1 MSQHTLDSTGWTPGA
16 AVEPSPPAL
25 SLRRLALGLALVGLS
40 IVASHRAWADI
51 LRIVQRDEEAS
62 HIILVLPVFAWLL
75 WTYREKLRASTAGGS
90 LWAVA
95 IVLAGWGFWAFG
107 YIKGMQVFW
116 HFGAILLAVG
126 AFSAVVGVRVLRD
139 AWPAFVVLIFL
150 LPVPAII
157 RQPVAMVLQNASAQL
172 TQHAMMLLGQ
182 EIERSGNVLII
193 NGQEVGIAEACN
205 GMRMVTMLVLIGY
218 TFVFVH
224 PLRAWVRVLLVALAV
239 PLAIVC
245 NLIRLVPTVYAYGY
259 ASHTVADQ
267 LHIWLGWAMVIVAY
281 FMLMGVVA
289 LLQWLLLPVMQD
301 PDARPRRRARRRPSQ
316 KPADPPRWPWLAGVV
331 SFVML
336 IGVTVHGHWF
346 PSGQSAAP
354 YHAAVRAAALDL
366 PRQIGPWVGSDTEVP
381 EAAIALLRPNVM
393 LSRRYRNQNTGRI
406 FELLL
411 VQCAD
416 ARDMEG
422 HFPPVCYPAFGWQQS
437 ATQPLILSLDDLK
450 VPAMSYKFTRQ
461 TAGGRQYGVWVTNII
476 LLPQGSFAT
485 TMSEIRRLAGT
496 YTDRFF
502 GAAQVQLVFDDRWT
516 ETDRR
521 EVAELV
527 SAATQPIME
536 LMLSGHE
543 YAAASAEGATER

>member
-1 MSQHTLDSTGWTPGA
+1 MSQHTLDSTGWTTSAPA
-16 AVEPSPPAL
+16 DPAPPAL
-25 SLRRLALGLALVGLS
+25 NVRRLALGLALVVLS
-40 IVASHRAWADI
+40 IIAAHRAWGDI

-62 HIILVLPVFAWLL
+62 HILLVLPVFGWLL
-75 WTYREKLRASTAGGS
+75 WTYREKLRSSTVGGS
-90 LWAVA
+90 LWALA
-95 IVLAGWGFWAFG
+95 IVAAGWGFWAFG

-150 LPVPAII
+150 MPVPGVI
-157 RQPVAMVLQNASAQL
+157 RQPIAMVLQNASAQL
-172 TQHAMMLLGQ
+172 TQHAMMLLGE
-182 EIERSGNVLII
+182 EIERSGNVLIV

-224 PLRAWVRVLLVALAV
+224 PLRAWVRVLIVAMAV

-259 ASHTVADQ
+259 ASYTVADQ
-267 LHIWLGWAMVIVAY
+267 LHTWLGWAMVIVAY

-301 PDARPRRRARRRPSQ
+301 PDERPRRRVRRRPSQ
-316 KPADPPRWPWLAGVV
+316 KPNGPPRLPWLAGVAAA
-331 SFVML
+331 VML
-336 IGVTVHGHWF
+336 VGVAVHGYSF

-354 YHAAVRAAALDL
+354 YHAAVRQAALDL
-366 PRQIGPWVGSDTEVP
+366 PRQIGPWVGADTEVP

-393 LSRRYRNQNTGRI
+393 LSRRYRNQTTGRS
-406 FELLL
+406 FDLLL

-422 HFPPVCYPAFGWQQS
+422 HFPPVCYPAFGWNQ
-437 ATQPLILSLDDLK
+437 AAANPLVIPLRDLK
-450 VPAMSYKFTRQ
+450 VPAMSYQFTRQ
-461 TAGGRQYGVWVTNII
+461 SAGGRQYRVWVTNII

-496 YTDRFF
+496 YSDRFF

-516 ETDRR
+516 QTDRR
-521 EVAELV
+521 EVAAQV
-527 SAATQPIME
+527 GAALQPIME
-536 LMLSGHE
+536 LVLSGREHAE
-543 YAAASAEGATER
+543 ASAQGATQR

>member
-1 MSQHTLDSTGWTPGA
+1 MT
-16 AVEPSPPAL
+16 V
-25 SLRRLALGLALVGLS
+25 RRIALGLALVVLS
-40 IVASHRAWADI
+40 IVATHRAWADI

-62 HIILVLPVFAWLL
+62 HILLVLPVFAWLL
-75 WTYREKLRASTAGGS
+75 WTYRERLRASRVGGS
-90 LWAVA
+90 MWALLIVA
-95 IVLAGWGFWAFG
+95 VGWGFWAFG

-126 AFSAVVGVRVLRD
+126 AFTAVVGVRVLRD
-139 AWPAFVVLIFL
+139 AWPAFLVLLFL
-150 LPVPAII
+150 MPVPGAI

-182 EIERSGNVLII
+182 DIERSGNVLIV

-205 GMRMVTMLVLIGY
+205 GMRMVTMLVLVGY

-259 ASHTVADQ
+259 ASYTVADQ
-267 LHIWLGWAMVIVAY
+267 LHTWLGWAMVVVAY

-289 LLQWLLLPVMQD
+289 LLRWLLLPVMQD
-301 PDARPRRRARRRPSQ
+301 PDARPRRRARRRPTQ
-316 KPADPPRWPWLAGVV
+316 PPAGPPRFPWLSGAIAV
-331 SFVML
+331 VML
-336 IGVTVHGHWF
+336 VGVTVHGRSF
-346 PSGQSAAP
+346 PSGQSAEP
-354 YHAAVRAAALDL
+354 YHAAVRDAAMEL
-366 PRQIGPWVGSDTEVP
+366 PRRIGPWVGRDTEIP
-381 EAAIALLRPNVM
+381 EAARALLRPNVM
-393 LSRRYRNQNTGRI
+393 LSRRYQHERTGRS

-422 HFPPVCYPAFGWQQS
+422 HFPPVCYPAFGWNQ
-437 ATQPLILSLDDLK
+437 ADADPEVFRLDGLS
-450 VPAMSYKFTRQ
+450 VAAMSYKFVRQ
-461 TAGGRQYGVWVTNII
+461 SSGGRRYGAWVTNII
-476 LLPQGSFAT
+476 LLPQGRFAT

-496 YTDRFF
+496 YSDRFF

-516 ETDRR
+516 ESERNQA
-521 EVAELV
+521 AEQVLAALRPLMDLV
-527 SAATQPIME
+527 LSGSEFDPAATPTQ
-536 LMLSGHE
+536 
-543 YAAASAEGATER
+543 AGATR